1 MLDAWE
7 GVESRSWKNDY
18 WCITT
23 AQGKA
28 LESLECNRE
37 SREAK
42 DKMDS
47 RDNHEKELKYEV

>member
-18 WCITT
+18 GSITT

-28 LESLECNRE
+28 MESLEWNRE

-47 RDNHEKELKYEV
+47 RDIHEKELE